1 MSQPRMTE
9 EWTGKKTIEKY
20 LSGKTLKEEIW
31 MPLGSCALES
41 VSQNYAQV
49 REQNEKLTAI
59 SSPKQLLIDKVLAR
73 RRFDQL
79 VKEEEHRARSR
90 KLKEKQE
97 SLKQELHKLQ
107 SQKKHLGTEFTI
119 PSCTHDDQSALQF
132 RILQIRNNLP
142 TLENRI
148 QELRKEY
155 FRNREKMLTS
165 YNKDSIF
172 QGAEPYHIR
181 HINMVHSMLN
191 DMIENLL
198 DDYTRKT
205 PDKMN
210 TFTAD
215 QFSWKTS
222 DEADNVLKEVMMDR
236 VANLIVE
243 QFVLEITRELSSE
256 VAQEFFIV
264 NQMSRSLAFDV
275 IFNAVQEV
283 GKERQK
289 ESQNEKPTAS
299 VDHLTT
305 WLLEQQNDRELH
317 RKGLWGHI
325 LSVPAT
331 EIPSDVHL
339 QQERI

>member
-181 HINMVHSMLN
+181 HINM
-191 DMIENLL
+191 
-198 DDYTRKT
+198 
-205 PDKMN
+205 
-210 TFTAD
+210 
-215 QFSWKTS
+215 
-222 DEADNVLKEVMMDR
+222 
-236 VANLIVE
+236 
-243 QFVLEITRELSSE
+243 ITRELSSE